1 METIITALTTNKLLL
16 LIAVIISAVIVFS
29 VVKKVVKVALV
40 CAAIL
45 VLYLA
50 YLVYTGQ
57 QVPKNGGDILKKGSS
72 HIEELKES
80 GVKAVKK
87 EIKKEINKAADG
99 L

>member
-16 LIAVIISAVIVFS
+16 LIAVVISAVIVFS
-29 VVKKVVKVALV
+29 VVKKIIKLALI
-40 CAAIL
+40 CAAVM

-57 QVPKNGGDILKKGSS
+57 QVPKTGDEILKRGSDR
-72 HIEELKES
+72 IEQVKDS

-87 EIKKEINKAADG
+87 EIRKEINSRTADR
-99 L
+99 